1 MNMQQLQSQWQSFA
15 QNMLEYTAML
25 GLDDSDLVCD
35 HVALRV
41 NTVASAESLLAEWR
55 KLGQVIS
62 DNVINGRPIYIIEL
76 DEPLLLGDWKID
88 CVELPFPGEK
98 QYPNEGWEHIELV
111 LPSQATTT
119 AQLQDEWYRA
129 YPDLPS
135 VLATHQ
141 EIAVKCSSPK
151 GERERLANPTIAFKC
166 ANLCVKVHTAGIKAV
181 IASEQ

>member
-1 MNMQQLQSQWQSFA
+1 MNMQQLRSQWHSFA
-15 QNMLEYTAML
+15 KNMLEYTEML
-25 GLDDSDLVCD
+25 GLNDSDLICD

-41 NTVASAESLLAEWR
+41 NTVASAKSLLAEWQ

-62 DNVINGRPIYIIEL
+62 DNIINGRPIYIIEL
-76 DEPLLLGDWKID
+76 NEPLTLGDWKID

-98 QYPNEGWEHIELV
+98 QYPQEGWEHIELV

-119 AQLQDEWYRA
+119 AQLQDELYLA
-129 YPDLPS
+129 YPKLPS
-135 VLATHQ
+135 ILAAHP
-141 EIAVKCSSPK
+141 EITVKSSSPK
-151 GERERLANPTIAFKC
+151 GERERLPNPTIAFKS

>member
-1 MNMQQLQSQWQSFA
+1 MKMQQLQSQWQSFVH
-15 QNMLEYTAML
+15 NMLEHTEML
-25 GLDDSDLVCD
+25 GLNDSNLICD

-41 NTVASAESLLAEWR
+41 NTVASAESLLAQWR

-76 DEPLLLGDWKID
+76 DEPLVLGDWKID

-98 QYPNEGWEHIELV
+98 QYPQEGWEHIELV

-119 AQLQDEWYRA
+119 LQLQDELYRA
-129 YPDLPS
+129 YPKLQS
-135 VLATHQ
+135 ILAAHQ
-141 EIAVKCSSPK
+141 EIDVRCSSPK
-151 GERERLANPTIAFKC
+151 GERERLPNPTIAFKC

>member
-1 MNMQQLQSQWQSFA
+1 MNMQQLQSQWQAFTK
-15 QNMLEYTAML
+15 NMLEYTAKL
-25 GLDDSDLVCD
+25 GLDDPELVCD

-41 NTVASAESLLAEWR
+41 NSVASAESLLAEWR
-55 KLGQVIS
+55 KLGRVIS

-76 DEPLLLGDWKID
+76 DEPLILGNWKID

-98 QYPNEGWEHIELV
+98 QYPQEGWEHIELV

-119 AQLQDEWYRA
+119 AQLQDELNRA
-129 YPDLPS
+129 YPELSS
-135 VLATHQ
+135 VLARHQ

-151 GERERLANPTIAFKC
+151 GERERLPNPTIAFKC